1 MNSQFHPNDLG
12 SQSGRRAPGDVRLV
26 FGPSKA
32 APLIPQQGANWIYA
46 TASQLL
52 RIYYFI
58 AARVRV
64 EGWENVPK
72 KGGAVVVCNHG
83 PGNDYFPLGISL
95 PRMPH
100 FLAKIEA
107 FQIHPVL
114 GWLLASGGCIA
125 VNRGTGDV
133 EALRTA
139 VQVVREGELVMVFP
153 EGHRSEDGKLQN
165 GKTGATRIALEAN
178 VPIIPVG
185 VIGAEAGYRNFPRFW
200 KRPVIL
206 VRIGKPF
213 VLEGKGGQDRAAVV
227 AGTRRIMLS
236 IAELLPYE
244 MRGVWADPA
253 EPATRAERS
262 RARAAAASA
271 AASVAAEAAA
281 AASRALPAAAAGE
294 PTALSSQDS
303 LRASTPDS
311 D

>member
-1 MNSQFHPNDLG
+1 MNSQPDPNSPG
-12 SQSGRRAPGDVRLV
+12 VQSGRHAPGDVPLDY
-26 FGPSKA
+26 GPSKA
-32 APLIPQQGANWIYA
+32 VPLIPQQGANWIYA

-52 RIYYFI
+52 RIYYLF

-72 KGGAVVVCNHG
+72 KGGGVVVCNHG

-95 PRMPH
+95 PRMPN

-107 FQIHPVL
+107 FQFHPLL
-114 GWLLASGGCIA
+114 GWILANGGSIP

-139 VQVVREGELVMVFP
+139 VQFVREGKLVMVFP

-178 VPIIPVG
+178 APIIPVG
-185 VIGAEAGYRNFPRFW
+185 VIGAEAAYRNFPRFW
-200 KRPVIL
+200 KRPVVL

-244 MRGVWADPA
+244 MRGVWA
-253 EPATRAERS
+253 EPTEPTTRAERS
-262 RARAAAASA
+262 RARAF
-271 AASVAAEAAA
+271 AASVAANAAGN
-281 AASRALPAAAAGE
+281 ASFPLPAPADGQ
-294 PTALSSQDS
+294 PTPASPQDS
-303 LRASTPDS
+303 LHARAPDS